1 MGFFQD
7 FWAFNVNAFYTITYF
22 LLENILIIFGL
33 LGLAYSFVAEEI
45 INHASDVR
53 DERQIT

>member
-1 MGFFQD
+1 MGFLQD

-22 LLENILIIFGL
+22 LFQNIFIILGL
-33 LGLAYSFVAEEI
+33 VCLAYSFVAEEV

-53 DERQIT
+53 DESQIM